1 MVSNGLTLYLDAA
14 SSTSYSGSGNTW
26 SDLSGNNNHLTLYG
40 NPTFDSNTNGGVINF
55 DESNDYARR
64 NSVLNKNQYTKLI
77 FFYPRSTTKNMVS
90 GANDGKHALWM
101 ADTNH
106 TIYSG
111 HNGDD
116 GGSWYTISYAC
127 LLYTSPSPRD

>member
-55 DESNDYARR
+55 DESNDLPEPAVPEIKTVFNPSNFHY
-64 NSVLNKNQYTKLI
+64 LLI
-77 FFYPRSTTKNMVS
+77 FQ
-90 GANDGKHALWM
+90 
-101 ADTNH
+101 TNL
-106 TIYSG
+106 I
-111 HNGDD
+111 
-116 GGSWYTISYAC
+116 I
-127 LLYTSPSPRD
+127 